1 MDFKI
6 LKSNDF
12 STTKWSGGTTTE
24 LFIFPKN
31 AEYVK
36 RDFLF
41 RISSATV
48 ESEKSVFTALPSYAR
63 KLLILDGKITIKHEN
78 QYTKELTKFDIDE
91 FDGAWQTSSVGKCV
105 DFNLMTRKNLESKVE
120 VCKISAKN
128 SYEVELEKE
137 YSFLFLYLYSGKFT
151 VELNNKKYCIAKGEL
166 LMLNAWDESSLSIL
180 ALENGEMIISK
191 VKMSSV

>member
-6 LKSNDF
+6 LKSKDF

-48 ESEKSVFTALPSYAR
+48 ESGKSVFTALPLYAR

-78 QYTKELTKFDIDE
+78 QYSKKLTKFDIDK
-91 FDGAWQTSSVGKCV
+91 FDGAWQTSSMGRCI
-105 DFNLMTRKNLESKVE
+105 DFNLMTRKKLGGIVE
-120 VCKISAKN
+120 AVKITAKQ
-128 SYEVELEKE
+128 SYELELDKE

-151 VELNNKKYCIAKGEL
+151 VELNNKEYCIEKGEL
-166 LMLNAWDESSLSIL
+166 LMLTAWDESLLTIL
-180 ALENGEMIISK
+180 TLENCELIISK
-191 VKMSSV
+191 VKI